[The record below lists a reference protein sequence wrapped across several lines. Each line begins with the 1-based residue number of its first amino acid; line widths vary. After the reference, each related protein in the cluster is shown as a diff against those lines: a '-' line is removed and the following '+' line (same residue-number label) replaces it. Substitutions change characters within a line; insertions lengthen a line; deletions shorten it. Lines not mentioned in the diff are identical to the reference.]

1 MKKRTIS
8 LLIAAAFILSL
19 TACSG
24 AKKSGGDEA
33 AQTEEA
39 AVIAGSIPK
48 SILTEEVKAET
59 ILLLKDLPDS
69 EIPYRIATGEVKIGV
84 GNLGYM
90 LPVSKAS
97 ELTSTAQKARA
108 TGIYFA
114 DYNVLKVLGQPTTE
128 IEGVLAKLTSDL
140 NITYVLTILQQPAPE
155 ASSKEA
161 FNQFLQAQED
171 QIIEQLTADNKVD
184 IQIELLSGLTAE
196 LALVYANPSLV
207 IQGDATSAGLTD
219 NQLKRL
225 EILGEITSDLAV
237 YYPDLAQVGEII
249 SPLKDKVI
257 SIQTA
262 RDANAEIT
270 AIRDALLK

>member
-19 TACSG
+19 AACSG
-24 AKKSGGDEA
+24 AKKSGGEEA

-48 SILTEEVKAET
+48 ALLSEEVKVET
-59 ILLLKDLPDS
+59 IQLLKELPDS
-69 EIPYRIATGEVKIGV
+69 DIPYLLAAGELKIGV
-84 GNLGYM
+84 GNLSYM
-90 LPVSKAS
+90 LPASKAS

-114 DYNVLKVLGQPTTE
+114 DYNVLKALGQPTTE
-128 IEGVLAKLTSDL
+128 IEAVLAKLTSDL
-140 NITYVLTILQQPAPE
+140 NITYVLNILQQPAPE
-155 ASSKEA
+155 PSSKEA
-161 FNQFLQAQED
+161 FAQYLNAQED
-171 QIIEQLTADNKVD
+171 QIIQELAADDKVD
-184 IQIELLSGLTAE
+184 IQIELLSGLAAE
-196 LALVYANPSLV
+196 LAVVYANPSLV
-207 IQGDATSAGLTD
+207 IQGDLTTAGLTD

-225 EILGEITSDLAV
+225 DILGQIIADLAV
-237 YYPDLAQVGEII
+237 YYPDLEQVGEIL
-249 SPLKDKVI
+249 SPLKDKLASV
-257 SIQTA
+257 QTA